1 MGSGPLSLLKASQ
14 SFTSADV
21 KAVKSV
27 FCRDLCATENTLR
40 GVSVGLS
47 AISGQL
53 RRRAKRSFLEKVAKP
68 LFRQSQGPEPLGSGP
83 CRVHGDS
90 RFAGRF
96 APAAFRG
103 GRSAARAPA
112 ENGFSSLCPSGGGT
126 FRGLFPRP
134 AADEKWRT
142 RTRLR
147 GSKPALEDICSER
160 KRATSNFFQFCIQTC
175 KNCLHMKDTRQ
186 KYRGVHKYFCA
197 YFTRKRLI
205 FSKKNE
211 FQQGNRVKK
220 FQKIEKLARTKW
232 NPALAKKSYGKR
244 P

>member
-1 MGSGPLSLLKASQ
+1 MGS
-14 SFTSADV
+14 V
-21 KAVKSV
+21 
-27 FCRDLCATENTLR
+27 
-40 GVSVGLS
+40 
-47 AISGQL
+47 
-53 RRRAKRSFLEKVAKP
+53 
-68 LFRQSQGPEPLGSGP
+68 P

-96 APAAFRG
+96 ASAAFRA

-112 ENGFSSLCPSGGGT
+112 ENGFSSLCPRGGGT
-126 FRGLFPRP
+126 LRGLLTRP
-134 AADEKWRT
+134 AADEKRRT
-142 RTRLR
+142 GTRFR
-147 GSKPALEDICSER
+147 GSKPALEDICSGR

-186 KYRGVHKYFCA
+186 KCRGVHRFFCA

-211 FQQGNRVKK
+211 FHQGNRVKK
-220 FQKIEKLARTKW
+220 FQKSEEPARTKW